1 MTVASA
7 DPQPFRLTLRRSL
20 TAGLLFA
27 LAALLI
33 APAIGLSISGGLL
46 NDDGQVTWF
55 NLAAGAGA
63 CGALMWLLLCGL
75 PRAVTLMRG
84 GIAGIL
90 AGLLSYPV
98 VITFAELLQRQWSNL
113 PPLLERLE
121 QVQLITSLTLITTG
135 FPGVL
140 LMSLAGMAIALLF
153 QRLYPNPS
161 RAVPSRRNPAVPRVA
176 LGLAIVTVAGLGI
189 AFFWFGNTAIDTPTI
204 SAPND
209 ETTMTYQ
216 QATAAFAAV
225 ENQETGLDL
234 DPFCHSRLLTHG
246 QKVARAIVYFHGFTS
261 CPAQADALAEQ
272 LFAMGYNVYLPRM
285 HGHGLTSPTPRDLD
299 DFTADGLIAHT
310 NAALD
315 LAQGLGDDV
324 TVMGLSAGGTLSAWA
339 AQFRS
344 DVDQA
349 VLISPFFGP
358 YVVPTWAMQASTNVT
373 RALPNIIFA
382 WNPLENAT
390 PEKAAIAHALPTTH
404 ALTEIMLVGWQV
416 HAAAQTTP
424 PAVSRIAIL
433 LNDADVAVNN
443 RQTLEIAAYWQD
455 QGVEPTVTTLPFSA
469 RLPHDMINTR
479 ERGAN
484 VELVYPAL
492 LDLLAKP

>member
-1 MTVASA
+1 MAGIGS
-7 DPQPFRLTLRRSL
+7 RSL
-20 TAGLLFA
+20 MAGLLFG
-27 LAALLI
+27 LAALAI
-33 APAIGLSISGGLL
+33 APAIGLTISGDLL

-55 NLAAGAGA
+55 NLFVGAGA

-75 PRAVTLMRG
+75 PRAVTLLRG

-90 AGLLSYPV
+90 AGLLSFPV
-98 VITFAELLQRQWSNL
+98 VITFAELLQRQWGLL
-113 PPLLERLE
+113 PPLSERLE
-121 QVQLITSLTLITTG
+121 QVQLITTLTLITTG

-140 LMSLAGMAIALLF
+140 LMSLAGMVIALLF
-153 QRLYPNPS
+153 KRLHPDLIERSGKTSPLLKH
-161 RAVPSRRNPAVPRVA
+161 PAVPRVA
-176 LGLAIVTVAGLGI
+176 LGLAMLAVAGLGV
-189 AFFWFGNTAIDTPTI
+189 AFFWFGNTEIDAPPISTPV
-204 SAPND
+204 D
-209 ETTMTYQ
+209 ETTMNYE

-225 ENQETGLDL
+225 QEQEASLDL
-234 DPFCHSRLLTHG
+234 DPLCRSRLLTHG
-246 QKVARAIVYFHGFTS
+246 QKVARSIVYFHGFTS

-285 HGHGLTSPTPRDLD
+285 HGHGFVSPTPSDLD
-299 DFTADGLIAHT
+299 DFTAEGLIDHT

-324 TVMGLSAGGTLSAWA
+324 TVMGLSAGGTLSAFA
-339 AQFRS
+339 AQFRT
-344 DVDQA
+344 DVDQV

-358 YVVPTWAMQASTNVT
+358 YVVPTWAMQAGTNVT
-373 RALPNIIFA
+373 RALPNIIFS

-390 PEKAAIAHALPTTH
+390 PEKAAIAHAMPTTH

-416 HAAAQTTP
+416 HAAAQNTP
-424 PAVSRIAIL
+424 PAVSNISIL

-443 RQTLEIAAYWQD
+443 RQTLEIAAYWKEH
-455 QGVEPTVTTLPFSA
+455 GVEPTITTLPFAA

-492 LDLLAKP
+492 LELLAQP